1 VSYDCLE
8 VKFPQEC
15 HSAKITK
22 CGIRISIW
30 WGGGSLLNTDLAMN
44 ITFGGLVFG
53 AHTFLAVQ
61 MFAEPQT
68 AAAGPSQA
76 NNPKESSRKESER
89 TVYLEQ
95 TVLTHTHTHT
105 LADHTRTRAG
115 EKDEGRGNRK
125 TYALAQQQPLKSR

>member
-1 VSYDCLE
+1 M
-8 VKFPQEC
+8 FGG
-15 HSAKITK
+15 A
-22 CGIRISIW
+22 
-30 WGGGSLLNTDLAMN
+30 GGSLLNTDLAMN